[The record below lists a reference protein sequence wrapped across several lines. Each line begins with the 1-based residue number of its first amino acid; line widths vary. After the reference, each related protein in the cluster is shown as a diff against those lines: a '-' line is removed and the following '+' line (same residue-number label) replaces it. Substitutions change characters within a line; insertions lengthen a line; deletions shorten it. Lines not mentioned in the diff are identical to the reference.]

1 MAEVERE
8 KLITH
13 VLGEFCG
20 VDCPIN
26 YGQNIDGTVIETDGW
41 LVPTLEIKRIHDA
54 RDAILEGP
62 DFYSLETGDVLQPL
76 SESDLRSVTCFSVKI
91 LILMLVIVLGLRT
104 SMVY

>member
-1 MAEVERE
+1 MAELERE

-26 YGQNIDGTVIETDGW
+26 YGQTIDGTVVETDGW
-41 LVPTLEIKRIHDA
+41 LVPTSEIKRIHDA
-54 RDAILEGP
+54 RDAILESP
-62 DFYSLETGDVLQPL
+62 DFYSLDAEDALQPL
-76 SESDLRSVTCFSVKI
+76 SEADLRFVSCSIVANVN
-91 LILMLVIVLGLRT
+91 LMLLPVHGLRI